1 MGRGWI
7 GGVREPKGS
16 PQLPLVEEKSEERRH
31 QFQISGAST
40 QRVLSF
46 GIEKCARPL
55 VGFGETATAILTIAV
70 RSLGGIGCYRKAL
83 DSNIL

>member
-40 QRVLSF
+40 QRV
-46 GIEKCARPL
+46 IK
-55 VGFGETATAILTIAV
+55 
-70 RSLGGIGCYRKAL
+70 
-83 DSNIL
+83 